1 MKAGSVSAGYY
12 NPISRIIDP
21 MTIPERGEY
30 AEIIPRKIY
39 PALALISIAVKVR
52 FGLRIE

>member
-21 MTIPERGEY
+21 KAIPDREEY
-30 AEIIPRKIY
+30 AREC
-39 PALALISIAVKVR
+39 S
-52 FGLRIE
+52 E